1 MTPER
6 HEQIKRIFLAA
17 CDLDEGARPA
27 YVAQAC
33 GDDADLRA
41 EVEALLRHHHP
52 ATIIAKPAG
61 NAPPGSGLFADD
73 VASTASDTTAQADSG
88 AGSRPRERFS
98 PGTVL
103 ADRYR
108 VVSLLGTGGMGEV
121 YRVHDLKLDQTVAL
135 KFIWQDRAKNPIWL
149 ARLRNE
155 ASVARRVTHP
165 NVCRIHDI
173 GEVDG
178 SAFISME
185 YVDGENLASLLR
197 RIGKLP
203 RDKVVQ
209 IAWQLCAG
217 LGAAHRHGVLH
228 RDLKPAN
235 IMIDG
240 EGNVRITD
248 FGIAILAEA
257 EATSTLAAGTPGYI
271 APEVLAGR
279 PASVRSDIYAL
290 GLVLYEA
297 VTGRA
302 VVDTENVKAI
312 AGGPRAEPPSRSTDG
327 IDPTFERI
335 VLRCLEPDPDNRP
348 ASVYEIAAAL
358 PGGDPLAA
366 VLAAGDTPSPELVAA
381 TPVAGLPKRIAV
393 GCLAGAVAALV
404 AVVLLADQSFVLSG
418 AALVDPPAVLEHK
431 AKNVIAELDKGASL
445 AGRAH
450 GFVVENRALESA
462 VTQRGRSLDDVAA
475 SVIYFEYRQGESL
488 SRLRGPLSTPACAEL
503 SSPRENAR
511 LVRLDPSG
519 RLLSYLH
526 IPDRRTTPDTSGQ
539 NPPWERAFSL
549 AGLEFARFRE
559 IQPLR
564 KPPVYADQN
573 TAWESVT
580 TDADERRTRVE
591 GAALEGRIVDFNVIK
606 PWENI
611 GDEATPRVASGWSGQ
626 LREATS
632 RYVLFVV
639 ITGGALGLAWFNLST
654 GRGDRRGAWRLA
666 VFMFCAE
673 LVMRVAKQPHVP
685 EVMVQLGWTLL
696 SVRLA
701 AFTGAVVWLAYIA
714 IEPYARRFWPQSIV
728 GWSKVLAGRIGDPA
742 VGRDVLVGGL
752 FGICVTLLQQLNVVV
767 PFRIGLTGPVLV
779 APVNPDDL
787 GVLTGFRNGLGILVG
802 CQVSAVW
809 IGLLLM
815 LLMLLLRVVLRVQ
828 WLSAIAFFATATL
841 IMIVTNDVMWQ
852 LLLPMAA
859 ITIAGLTVILTRVGL
874 LAGIVSLFV
883 NYLLINSPITAD
895 MHAWFAG
902 FTAFAFLLVAA
913 LLMLGAYWRSGR
925 LMPLPRGPETG

>member
-6 HEQIKRIFLAA
+6 HQQIKKIFLAA
-17 CDLDEGARPA
+17 CDLEEGARLA
-27 YVAQAC
+27 YMAQAC

-61 NAPPGSGLFADD
+61 NAPPGGGSFADD
-73 VASTASDTTAQADSG
+73 VASTASDTTARADSG

-108 VVSLLGTGGMGEV
+108 VVSLLGAGGMGEV
-121 YRVHDLKLDQTVAL
+121 YRVHDVKLDQTVAL
-135 KFIWQDRAKNPIWL
+135 KFIWQDRAKDPIWL

-155 ASVARRVTHP
+155 ASLARRVTHP

-178 SAFISME
+178 QAFISME
-185 YVDGENLASLLR
+185 YVDGENLASLLK

-203 RDKVVQ
+203 RDKMIQ

-217 LGAAHRHGVLH
+217 LGAAHRQGVLH

-240 EGNVRITD
+240 HGDVRITD
-248 FGIAILAEA
+248 FGIAVLSEA
-257 EATSTLAAGTPGYI
+257 DAKSARAAGTPGYI
-271 APEVLAGR
+271 APEVLHGR
-279 PASVRSDIYAL
+279 SASVRSDIYAL

-297 VTGRA
+297 ITGQA
-302 VVDTENVKAI
+302 VVNDENARAI
-312 AGGPRAEPPSRSTDG
+312 ADGRRAEPPSRWADG
-327 IDPTFERI
+327 IDPAFERI
-335 VLRCLEPDPDNRP
+335 VLRCLEPGPDDRP

-404 AVVLLADQSFVLSG
+404 AVILLADQSFVLSG
-418 AALVDPPAVLEHK
+418 AALADPPAVLEHK
-431 AKNVIAELDKGASL
+431 AKNVIAELDKEAPL
-445 AGRAH
+445 AGRVH
-450 GFVVENRALESA
+450 GFEVENRALESA
-462 VTQRGRSLDDVAA
+462 VIQPGRTLHEVAA
-475 SVIYFEYRQGESL
+475 SAMYFEYRQGESL
-488 SRLRGPLSTPACAEL
+488 NRLRGPLATPAYAEVP
-503 SSPRENAR
+503 SPRENAR

-519 RLLSYLH
+519 QLLSYLH
-526 IPDRRTTPDTSGQ
+526 IPDRRKTPGTAGE
-539 NPPWERAFSL
+539 NPPWETAFSL

-573 TAWESVT
+573 TAWEAVT
-580 TDADERRTRVE
+580 ADADERRTRVE
-591 GAALEGRIVDFNVIK
+591 GAALEGRIVDFNVIR
-606 PWENI
+606 PWENV
-611 GDEATPRVASGWSGQ
+611 GEEAMPGVASRSSGQ
-626 LREATS
+626 LRAAAA

-666 VFMFCAE
+666 VFMFCTE
-673 LVMRVAKQPHVP
+673 LVMRVAKQPYVP
-685 EVMVQLGWTLL
+685 DVMVQLGWTLL

-701 AFTGAVVWLAYIA
+701 AFTGAVLWLAYVA
-714 IEPYARRFWPQSIV
+714 LEPYVRQFWPHSIV

-752 FGICVTLLQQLNVVV
+752 FGICITLFQQLNVVI
-767 PFRIGLTGPVLV
+767 PCRIGLTGAMLV
-779 APVNPDDL
+779 APVSPDGL
-787 GVLTGFRNGLGILVG
+787 GVLTGFRSGLGILVG

-809 IGLLLM
+809 MGLLLM
-815 LLMLLLRVVLRVQ
+815 LLMLLLRVALRVQ
-828 WLSAIAFFATATL
+828 WLAAIAFF
-841 IMIVTNDVMWQ
+841 
-852 LLLPMAA
+852 
-859 ITIAGLTVILTRVGL
+859 G
-874 LAGIVSLFV
+874 
-883 NYLLINSPITAD
+883 
-895 MHAWFAG
+895 
-902 FTAFAFLLVAA
+902 
-913 LLMLGAYWRSGR
+913 
-925 LMPLPRGPETG
+925 TGT